1 MDNGNILVIG
11 AGVAGINASLSLA
24 DSGRKVYLVEQTS
37 YTGGTV
43 IKFEKV
49 FSNMECATCMVAPK
63 QQELLAKENIEL
75 FTISEVLKVEGSL
88 GNFVVKVK
96 KKARYVDLKACIGC
110 SACFEPC
117 PVSVKNEFE
126 EGLSERKAIYI
137 PCPGALPNIP
147 AIDTENCVRFNGKD
161 CKLCKEACMFE
172 AIDFEQKDEEIE
184 LKVGAIVVATG
195 FSSFDPKEI
204 PKYGYKKFSDVYSAL
219 EFERMFA
226 SNGPTT
232 GEIKLRNGESPKS
245 VAIVHCVGREEKGY
259 CSAICC
265 MNSLKFV
272 HYLKEKLPDVK
283 ISEFCSDLCIPGKS
297 YEKFYEQTKT
307 MGVDIIRFKDIEIK
321 EEGKGISVK
330 YKTDTKGSS
339 LPVDMVILSTAIE
352 PRKDASELAKILG
365 ISQDEHGFFAEKH
378 SEIASVDTSTEGIF
392 IVGCAQDPKDIQN
405 SVAQSEAAVGKI
417 LSRNT

>member
-1 MDNGNILVIG
+1 MDNRNILVIG

-24 DSGRKVYLVEQTS
+24 DSGRKVYLVEKTS
-37 YTGGTV
+37 YTGGTA
-43 IKFEKV
+43 IRFEKV

-75 FTISEVLKVEGSL
+75 FTITEVLKVEGSL

-126 EGLSERKAIYI
+126 EGLLERKAIYI
-137 PCPGALPNIP
+137 PCPGALPNVP
-147 AIDTENCVRFNGKD
+147 AIDTENCVRFNGED

-195 FSSFDPKEI
+195 FTSFDPKEI
-204 PKYGYKKFSDVYSAL
+204 TKYGYKKFSDVYSAL

-232 GEIKLRNGESPKS
+232 GEIKLQNGESPKS

-307 MGVDIIRFKDIEIK
+307 MGVDIIRFEDIEIK

-417 LSRNT
+417 LSRST

>member
-37 YTGGTV
+37 YIGGTV

-307 MGVDIIRFKDIEIK
+307 MGVDIIRFEDIEIK

-352 PRKDASELAKILG
+352 PKKDASKLAKILG

-417 LSRNT
+417 LSRGT

>member
-1 MDNGNILVIG
+1 MDNRNILVIG

-75 FTISEVLKVEGSL
+75 FTITEVLKVEGSL

-307 MGVDIIRFKDIEIK
+307 MGVDIIRFEDIEIK

-417 LSRNT
+417 LSRGT

>member
-24 DSGRKVYLVEQTS
+24 NSGRKVYLIEQTS

-417 LSRNT
+417 LSRDT

>member
-24 DSGRKVYLVEQTS
+24 DSGRKVYLVEKTS
-37 YTGGTV
+37 YTGGTA
-43 IKFEKV
+43 IRFEKV

-75 FTISEVLKVEGSL
+75 FTITEVLKVEGSL

-137 PCPGALPNIP
+137 PCPGALPNVP

-307 MGVDIIRFKDIEIK
+307 MGVDIIRFEDIEIK

-417 LSRNT
+417 LSRGT

>member
-137 PCPGALPNIP
+137 PCPGALPNVP

-307 MGVDIIRFKDIEIK
+307 MGVDIIRFTDIAIK
-321 EEGKGISVK
+321 EEEKGMSVK
-330 YKTDTKGSS
+330 YKIYDKGGS

-417 LSRNT
+417 LSRGT

>member
-417 LSRNT
+417 LSRDT

>member
-1 MDNGNILVIG
+1 MDNRNILVIG

-24 DSGRKVYLVEQTS
+24 DSGRKVYLVEKTS
-37 YTGGTV
+37 YTGGTA
-43 IKFEKV
+43 IRFEKV

-75 FTISEVLKVEGSL
+75 FTITEVLKVEGSL

-96 KKARYVDLKACIGC
+96 KRARYVDLKACIGC

-137 PCPGALPNIP
+137 PCPGALPNVP
-147 AIDTENCVRFNGKD
+147 AIDPENCVRFNGED

-307 MGVDIIRFKDIEIK
+307 MGVDIIRFEDIEIK

-417 LSRNT
+417 LSRGT

>member
-137 PCPGALPNIP
+137 PCPGALPNVP

-307 MGVDIIRFKDIEIK
+307 MGVDIIRFEDIAIK
-321 EEGKGISVK
+321 EEEKGMSVK
-330 YKTDTKGSS
+330 YKIYDKGGS

-417 LSRNT
+417 LSRGT